1 MRAHPFPL
9 LAITPF
15 ERPDLSLARAFDRH
29 GAAVA
34 VDLGRNCS
42 RHAQVLEALGPLCA
56 RAQPGLPAPAKHLNG
71 DPECSKHWRTQI
83 GALHPGYPECSRPL
97 DRDIGPLATVFW
109 GAQSPDSQRG
119 PAIVRRG
126 NRAVELAGGHSPYFQ
141 VIRPERHHSAPA
153 HENVVRRLMLVWKLY
168 FQLRHYRKLYGL

>member
-1 MRAHPFPL
+1 MKRHRSSRSYGTEIHRYFPEW
-9 LAITPF
+9 AD
-15 ERPDLSLARAFDRH
+15 RPVGD
-29 GAAVA
+29 G
-34 VDLGRNCS
+34 
-42 RHAQVLEALGPLCA
+42 VLWESEQNSYSAGGYA
-56 RAQPGLPAPAKHLNG
+56 EEFGYAAQPGLPAPAKHLNG